1 MLAVFAELEAKEL
14 GRWILRILK
23 RSRDLQE
30 ALGVLVRTSPDSSQS
45 AFASA
50 YPIFSTLRRREWL
63 KTKCSLEDH
72 RRCSWPM
79 ATNKRRRMHQR
90 RTACG
95 CSSSTSSA
103 AFPAMTLDTAVIGRL
118 SSGHEARGIRV
129 VRSSGADARLH
140 AGRHLAPP
148 PLRLGHDHL

>member
-63 KTKCSLEDH
+63 KTKWQLGRPSSLFLAD
-72 RRCSWPM
+72 
-79 ATNKRRRMHQR
+79 
-90 RTACG
+90 
-95 CSSSTSSA
+95 
-103 AFPAMTLDTAVIGRL
+103 
-118 SSGHEARGIRV
+118 GHEQATQDAPTPHGMRLQLLDEQ
-129 VRSSGADARLH
+129 RSVPS
-140 AGRHLAPP
+140 
-148 PLRLGHDHL
+148 HDS